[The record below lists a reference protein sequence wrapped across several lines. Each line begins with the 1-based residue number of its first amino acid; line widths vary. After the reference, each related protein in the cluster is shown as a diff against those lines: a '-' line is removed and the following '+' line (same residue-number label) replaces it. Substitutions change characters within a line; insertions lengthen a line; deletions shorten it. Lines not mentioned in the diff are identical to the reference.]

1 MSDGI
6 VVLVASLAALT
17 AWACV
22 HRLASAWEY
31 VADHR
36 AHLSDLPSSAI
47 PEAVDVPEDLL
58 ALAMQENEVWAQE
71 ELLRVMRERYETYR
85 DWNRVRSAMGLGIRT

>member
-1 MSDGI
+1 MTDAAAL
-6 VVLVASLAALT
+6 LVASIAALT
-17 AWACV
+17 CWACV
-22 HRLASAWEY
+22 HRVASAWEY

-36 AHLSDLPSSAI
+36 AHRPDGPSNAI

>member
-1 MSDGI
+1 MTNATAL
-6 VVLVASLAALT
+6 LVACIAALT
-17 AWACV
+17 VWGCV

-31 VADHR
+31 VADRR
-36 AHLSDLPSSAI
+36 AHLPDLPSSAI

-58 ALAMQENEVWAQE
+58 ALAMQENESWAQE